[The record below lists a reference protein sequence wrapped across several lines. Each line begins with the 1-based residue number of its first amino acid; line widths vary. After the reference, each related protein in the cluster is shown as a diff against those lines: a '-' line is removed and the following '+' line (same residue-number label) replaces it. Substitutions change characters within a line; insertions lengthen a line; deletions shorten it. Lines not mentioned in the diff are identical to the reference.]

1 MIIKSTN
8 YSDLLCY
15 YYNET
20 DLLDSDRIQRAIDGD
35 PILQNEYNELNEMM
49 ELIAIPT
56 LEPSAKSIERILALA

>member
-1 MIIKSTN
+1 MIKKSTN

-35 PILQNEYNELNEMM
+35 PILQNEYHELNEMM
-49 ELIAIPT
+49 ELISIPM
-56 LEPSAKSIERILALA
+56 LEPSAKSIERILAVA